1 MVSGKELTSGRE
13 LTIDDIW
20 ALFQETDRLIKEGAK
35 EAERRSQETERF
47 FKELREKTEQTHQ
60 KTEQMRE
67 ETDRIHQETDR
78 QVQEIAQQLRETT
91 QSLRETR
98 QAFQETKRLV
108 DKTSKSVGDLN
119 NRIGEIVE
127 HLMSPD
133 LKAKFNT
140 LGYRFEKTGRD
151 ISISDAEGRFVA
163 EVDVLLE
170 NSSLV
175 IAVEVKTK
183 LSQNDIDEHANRMEK
198 LRGHANT
205 HNDNRQYLGAVSAAV
220 IKDEVRD
227 YAFKRGFFVIML
239 SGDTVDIVLPSPNWK
254 PRVW

>member
-1 MVSGKELTSGRE
+1 MVSRKK
-13 LTIDDIW
+13 LTIKDIW

-35 EAERRSQETERF
+35 EAERRSQETERYL
-47 FKELREKTEQTHQ
+47 KELHEKTEQI
-60 KTEQMRE
+60 R
-67 ETDRIHQETDR
+67 QETDR
-78 QVQEIAQQLRETT
+78 KFQETDRKFQDTDRK
-91 QSLRETR
+91 
-98 QAFQETKRLV
+98 FQETKRLV
-108 DKTSKSVGDLN
+108 DKTSKNIGDLN

-133 LKAKFNT
+133 LKAKFGA

-151 ISISDAEGRFVA
+151 ISISDAEGRFIA

-183 LSQNDIDEHANRMEK
+183 LSQNDIDDHASRMEK
-198 LRGHANT
+198 LRSHADT
-205 HNDNRQYLGAVSAAV
+205 HNDSRQYLGAVSAAV